1 MAQKTID
8 RRTEK
13 HPVWREKLAQFTWAS
28 GASAADTAN
37 FPICG
42 IMRAFV
48 TVVNATTNNI
58 TITVAIT
65 DEDSY
70 QLYSLGAIADDGT
83 TVTTLTAHTEIF
95 IPEGSIIS
103 VTPSGDPGLSGAT
116 VDLTFIGR

>member
-8 RRTEK
+8 RRIEK

-28 GASAADTAN
+28 GVGTAGTAN
-37 FPICG
+37 FPVCG

-48 TVVNATTNNI
+48 AVVSNTTNNI

-70 QLYSLGAIADDGT
+70 ELYSLAAIADNGT

-95 IPEGSIIS
+95 IPEGSIIT